1 MYSIRRLIARVVAPV
16 AVAAG
21 LALPGTG
28 FAETLKLAH
37 FVPPFH
43 VVTKSVVEPLVN
55 GAKKDS
61 GGALDIRVYPGGELG
76 KGPVEQY
83 VRAINGVADIT
94 FGLNG
99 YTSSQFPKSMIIEMP
114 GVVEDAGSGYDAIWR
129 AFDGHLKSE
138 YPGTKPLALWV
149 SEPMVLMMRNKT
161 VRKPSDLAG
170 LKIRVSGS
178 VPAKVIEALGA
189 TPVQMPAPAMY
200 NAMQTNLVDG
210 IMTGSSVL
218 RDFKIKEVANVVVE
232 GPLFG
237 RVAFYLVMN
246 EGKYKGLSGSDR
258 KAIDANSGVGLSKSG
273 EIGWQGSADQAMA
286 AVRADASKTIITL
299 GGADAKA
306 FNDIT
311 LKVRRQ
317 MIAAMDAKG
326 IPASKVLATMT
337 GK

>member
-1 MYSIRRLIARVVAPV
+1 MFSIRHKLSRVLIPA
-16 AVAAG
+16 AVAFG
-21 LALPGTG
+21 LALPSTG

-43 VVTKSVVEPLVN
+43 VVTKAVIEPLAN
-55 GAKKDS
+55 GVKKDS
-61 GGALDIRVYPGGELG
+61 AGALDIKVYPGGELG

-94 FGLNG
+94 FGLHG

-114 GVVEDAGSGYDAIWR
+114 GVVEDAGSGYEAIWR
-129 AFDGHLKSE
+129 AYGQLENE

-149 SEPMVLMMRNKT
+149 SEPMVLMMKDKV
-161 VRKPSDLAG
+161 VRKPGDLAG

-200 NAMQTNLVDG
+200 NALQTGLVDG

-218 RDFKIKEVANVVVE
+218 RDFKIKEVANVVIE

-237 RVAFYLVMN
+237 RVLFYLVMN
-246 EGKYKGLSGSDR
+246 DAKYKGLAGAAR
-258 KAIDANSGVGLSKSG
+258 KAIDANSGMGLSKSG
-273 EIGWQGSADQAMA
+273 EMGWQGSADQAMA
-286 AVRADASKTIITL
+286 AVRGDASKKVITL
-299 GGADAKA
+299 SGAEVKA

-311 LKVRRQ
+311 LNVRKD

-326 IPASKVLATMT
+326 IAASKVLATMM